1 MLALKRVYFRVIL
14 LYLISI
20 MEMEASINLFFALL
34 ILEETVFVLFCFF
47 IHMTIVG
54 KSALSMPN
62 AVA

>member
-1 MLALKRVYFRVIL
+1 
-14 LYLISI
+14 